1 MICLQLVH
9 ESRQPTRGCSTPPP
23 NWRMVGFGYRDGFS
37 MVSVLVCMVTH
48 WTGHT
53 ISHELRLL
61 SSHDL
66 TKLLHCVVSQSRE
79 NIELVLKLVLVLTYG

>member
-1 MICLQLVH
+1 MIFLQLVH
-9 ESRQPTRGCSTPPP
+9 ESRQPIGGCSTPPP

-53 ISHELRLL
+53 ISH
-61 SSHDL
+61 DL

-79 NIELVLKLVLVLTYG
+79 NIDLVLKLVLVLTYG